1 LPGRKKQPHSQAS
14 ERLARAVSPP
24 FFTAF
29 LMLSHLPL
37 KLLLLSLQKLV
48 LKQALTVALQWCLS
62 HNFSV
67 RLYALVALKKAW
79 HLCKT
84 LQFEECGAW
93 TAVIEC
99 SLSQAE
105 SMHGAG

>member
-1 LPGRKKQPHSQAS
+1 MLTSTTHKQC
-14 ERLARAVSPP
+14 
-24 FFTAF
+24 
-29 LMLSHLPL
+29 
-37 KLLLLSLQKLV
+37 LSLQKLV
-48 LKQALTVALQWCLS
+48 LKPALTVAQQLCLS

-79 HLCKT
+79 HLCKA
-84 LQFEECGAW
+84 LQFQECDTW
-93 TAVIEC
+93 TTVIEC

>member
-1 LPGRKKQPHSQAS
+1 MLPCPPHKQC
-14 ERLARAVSPP
+14 
-24 FFTAF
+24 
-29 LMLSHLPL
+29 LSF
-37 KLLLLSLQKLV
+37 QKLV

-79 HLCKT
+79 HLCKA
-84 LQFEECGAW
+84 LQFQECDAW
-93 TAVIEC
+93 TTVIEC